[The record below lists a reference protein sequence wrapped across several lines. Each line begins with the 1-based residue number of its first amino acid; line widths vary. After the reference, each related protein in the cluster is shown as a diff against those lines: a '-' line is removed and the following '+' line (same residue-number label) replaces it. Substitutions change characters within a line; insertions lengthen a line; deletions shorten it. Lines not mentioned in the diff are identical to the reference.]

1 MLLLL
6 VFLILNFP
14 RLILGLVEVTNL
26 KTVEY
31 CYEVNHTDHTDY
43 VNIFIRQQSE
53 LCKSC
58 YSIYKYNR
66 NRNSRM

>member
-1 MLLLL
+1 MLILL

-31 CYEVNHTDHTDY
+31 CYEVNHTNY
-43 VNIFIRQQSE
+43 
-53 LCKSC
+53 
-58 YSIYKYNR
+58 
-66 NRNSRM
+66 